1 MEKPFVKLH
10 QIIDEFHL
18 NLFYAPAGCLESH
31 VTSMDVYRPGLQLV
45 GFQGMGPVT
54 VEVTPAMASGVAVL
68 RFALPGALGRGFDV
82 LWLAL
87 MACLAL
93 IPRARPDEMS
103 AAAFA
108 RAAKYSGR
116 LLFAAMWALL
126 VMLSPFM
133 DGWFEGFTRSRWN
146 LMAFVSGALLAAYL
160 CRVLVFMYFDRRG
173 SSDD

>member
-1 MEKPFVKLH
+1 MIKRLKTLRLRV
-10 QIIDEFHL
+10 EFGMWL
-18 NLFYAPAGCLESH
+18 GAAVAAYAF
-31 VTSMDVYRPGLQLV
+31 GLALWRACEL
-45 GFQGMGPVT
+45 PD
-54 VEVTPAMASGVAVL
+54 
-68 RFALPGALGRGFDV
+68 ALPGALGRGFDA

-133 DGWFEGFTRSRWN
+133 EGWFGGFTCSRWN